1 MLAQFCTWQNEF
13 STFLSNS
20 NISTPPLSHSV
31 FQEGVGKILN
41 DLTGHRRASIRSI
54 DTSSSGKD
62 MLQRSMIYADVP
74 LAKLVGYATNLRS
87 ISSGEASLSMVLHGY
102 RVSHEQHQPSP

>member
-1 MLAQFCTWQNEF
+1 MNPLRFCPSQLF
-13 STFLSNS
+13 LLIPQSYSFFLSF
-20 NISTPPLSHSV
+20 

-41 DLTGHRRASIRSI
+41 DLTGHRRASIRSV

-62 MLQRSMIYADVP
+62 MLQRSIIFADVP
-74 LAKLVGYATNLRS
+74 LAELVGYATSLRS

-102 RVSHEQHQPSP
+102 RVSYEQ